1 MKKIYSTIRMKVAMT
16 LLGVFISL
24 SSFSQTD
31 VLVCGACSPQSWLD
45 DVVNKLIATGSFN
58 TVTSYNIYS
67 TGTPTV
73 AYMQGFD
80 AVMVFTDY
88 GAMDPVTMGNN
99 LATYIDGGGAVV
111 SCTFATASVPIQG
124 NFNTPAYRVA
134 IPMSQS
140 SSPQLT
146 LGTIVD
152 PCSPIFNGITS
163 FDGGSSSY
171 RAAAT
176 TFEAGSVTTA
186 NWSNGEWLCATRQN
200 VGPLMVRRCDL
211 NFYPPSSD
219 VRADFWL
226 SSTQGGQIMAN
237 ALLWTAGVT
246 NNAST
251 PTPPASVTGT
261 STFCQGGTSSFTA
274 ASVVGATS
282 YTWTVPAG
290 ITITSGQ
297 GTVTINVSASTAMT
311 TTVSVTAD
319 NSCGSSAPTTYTITT
334 TPQPTVGST
343 ASPSTS
349 VCTGSQLT
357 LNGTGAVSYTW
368 SGGITDGVP
377 FTPPSSTSYIV
388 TGTDSSGCTN
398 TFTTNVTVN
407 PLPTVGASSTS
418 TSVCAG
424 ASVTLTGTGAITYTW
439 SHSVVDNTPFNP
451 TTTTTYTV
459 IGTDANGCADS
470 SVITVNVYTGVTVGS
485 NPPSA
490 SVCDGGSVTLNGTG
504 ASTYTWSPAITDGQ
518 PFVPTVSGT
527 YTVTGTDANGCFD
540 TATVIVTVD
549 SFPTVT
555 ATAPFTLAC
564 LNDQAFTV
572 TGTPAGGIWF
582 GPGIA
587 GNTFNPAGAG
597 AGTHMLIYGY
607 NSPQGCGAQDTI
619 FMTVDLCLGLTD
631 ASANNYSVYPN
642 PNDGTFSLTFNH
654 NAGDVRI
661 EMVDLSGRVVYASNE
676 NNVQS
681 GFTTQITTENL
692 AAGTYMLRLTSA
704 NEQNVIRVS
713 VK

>member
-1 MKKIYSTIRMKVAMT
+1 MKKIYSSIRAKVLMT

-45 DVVNKLIATGSFN
+45 DVVNKLIATASFN
-58 TVTSYNIYS
+58 SVTGYNIYL
-67 TGTPTV
+67 TGTPTLAQLQ
-73 AYMQGFD
+73 AYD

-88 GAMDPVTMGNN
+88 GAQDPVTMGNN
-99 LATYIDGGGAVV
+99 LAQYIDGGGAVV
-111 SCTFATASVPIQG
+111 MCTFATASVPIQG
-124 NFNTPAYRVA
+124 NFNTPTYRIA

-140 SSPQLT
+140 STPMLT

-163 FDGGSSSY
+163 FNGGSSSY

-219 VRADFWL
+219 VRSDFW
-226 SSTQGGQIMAN
+226 SSATQGAQIMAN

-246 NNAST
+246 NNAN
-251 PTPPASVTGT
+251 PPAAPASITGT

-274 ASVVGATS
+274 AAVVGASS

-297 GTVTINVSASTAMT
+297 GTVTINVSASTAQT
-311 TTVSVTAD
+311 TTVSVVAN
-319 NSCGSSAPTTYTITT
+319 NSCGAGPPTTYTITT
-334 TPQPTVGST
+334 NPQPTVGSS
-343 ASPSTS
+343 ASPSAA
-349 VCTGSQLT
+349 VCTGSQVT
-357 LNGTGAVSYTW
+357 LSGTGAVSYSW

-377 FTPPSSTSYIV
+377 FTPVSSASYTV
-388 TGTDSSGCTN
+388 TGTDANGCTN
-398 TFTTNVTVN
+398 TSTSSITVN
-407 PLPTVGASSTS
+407 PLPNVGASSTA
-418 TSVCAG
+418 TSICAG
-424 ASVTLTGTGAITYTW
+424 ASVTLNGTGATTYTW

-451 TTTTTYTV
+451 TSTTTYTV
-459 IGTDANGCADS
+459 VGTDANGCTDS
-470 SVITVNVYTGVTVGS
+470 GVITVNVYTGVTVGS

-490 SVCDGGSVTLNGTG
+490 DVCEGGSVTLNGTG
-504 ASTYTWSPAITDGQ
+504 ASTYTWSPAITNGQ

-540 TATVIVTVD
+540 TATVMVTVD
-549 SFPTVT
+549 TFPTVT
-555 ATAPFTLAC
+555 ASAPVTIAC
-564 LNDQAFTV
+564 LNDAAFTL

-582 GPGIA
+582 GPGVS
-587 GNTFNPAGAG
+587 GSTFNPAGAG

-607 NSPQGCGAQDTI
+607 MSPQGCGAQDTV
-619 FMTVDLCLGLTD
+619 FMTVDLCLGI
-631 ASANNYSVYPN
+631 AGNSADEFSVYPN
-642 PNDGTFSLTFNH
+642 PSSGTFALTFNQ
-654 NAGDVRI
+654 NEGDVII
-661 EMVDLSGRVVYASNE
+661 EMVDLSGRIVYSANE

-681 GFTTQITTENL
+681 GFTTQIVTENL
-692 AAGTYMLRLTSA
+692 AAGTYMLRITSA

-713 VK
+713 IQ